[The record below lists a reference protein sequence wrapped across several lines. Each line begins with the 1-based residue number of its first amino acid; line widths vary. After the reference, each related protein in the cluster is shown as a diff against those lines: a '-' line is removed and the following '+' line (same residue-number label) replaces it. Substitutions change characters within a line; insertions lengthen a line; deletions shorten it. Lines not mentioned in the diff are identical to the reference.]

1 MAVKQIFQL
10 TQEGVDN
17 LKQELTHLKDVK
29 RGENLEA
36 LKEARAQGDL
46 SENADYDAARN
57 EQARIEA
64 RISEIENILKNVKI
78 IKTTSEDIVNI
89 GKTVLVKFLA
99 SGETKEFYLVG
110 TIEADPKLRKI
121 SVESPIGKAMLNKQ
135 EGDVVDVKTET
146 GRIFQIE
153 IVDIK

>member
-1 MAVKQIFQL
+1 MAVKQTFQL

-17 LKQELTHLKDVK
+17 LKTELTYLKDVK

-64 RISEIENILKNVKI
+64 RIAEIENIIKNVKI

-89 GKTVLVKFLA
+89 GKTVRVRFVATK
-99 SGETKEFYLVG
+99 EVKEFYLVG
-110 TIEADPKLRKI
+110 SIEADPSARKI
-121 SVESPIGKAMLNKQ
+121 SVESPIGKAMLNHA
-135 EGDVVDVKTET
+135 EGDTVEVKTET
-146 GRIFQIE
+146 GRIFSIE
-153 IVDIK
+153 IVEIN

>member
-1 MAVKQIFQL
+1 MAVKQTFQL

-17 LKQELTHLKDVK
+17 LKQELIYLKDVK

-64 RISEIENILKNVKI
+64 RISEIENIMKNVKI

-89 GKTVLVKFLA
+89 GKTVRVRFLE
-99 SGETKEFYLVG
+99 SKEIKELYLVG
-110 TIEADPKLRKI
+110 SIEADPKTRKI
-121 SVESPIGKAMLNKQ
+121 SVESPIGKAMINHA
-135 EGDVVDVKTET
+135 EGDTVEVKTET
-146 GRIFQIE
+146 GRIFSIE
-153 IVDIK
+153 IVEIN